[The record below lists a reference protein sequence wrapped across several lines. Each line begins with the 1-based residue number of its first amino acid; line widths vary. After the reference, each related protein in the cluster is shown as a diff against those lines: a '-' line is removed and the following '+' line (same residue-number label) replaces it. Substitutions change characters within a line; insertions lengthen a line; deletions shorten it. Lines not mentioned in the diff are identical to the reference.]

1 MTEAKPSEIVAEPNT
16 PDPKESVFALLLQ
29 EFIDEKS
36 EFGIS
41 LEGVDERGVATVR
54 QKGMGSINVS
64 LTDGTIDPRKMAPD
78 SKIVVELTEKMKQT
92 PIPTEAMSM
101 VPVGVGGTIAPQI
114 DQQLSVDDVV
124 NYINPDATKSEAWM
138 FLQYCRSMG
147 LNPLARDVHLVVY
160 SGEGG
165 RKCNFIAGKESFAKR
180 AEANSNFDG
189 FKAGIIVRRDD
200 GAFDYREGTFLVDG
214 ETLLGGWCEVYR
226 RDRTQPFK
234 AAVALKD
241 YDTGKSVW
249 RTKKATMIRKVA
261 FVQAHREAFPGALGG
276 MYDQA
281 EMGEG
286 F

>member
-1 MTEAKPSEIVAEPNT
+1 MTEEKPSDSMT
-16 PDPKESVFALLLQ
+16 PDPRESIYALLLQ
-29 EFIDEKS
+29 EFIDEKQ
-36 EFGIS
+36 EYGIS
-41 LEGVDERGVATVR
+41 LEGVDEKGIATIR
-54 QKGMGSINVS
+54 QKGVGAITVS
-64 LTDGTIDPRKMAPD
+64 LNDGTVDPRKMAAD
-78 SKIVVELTEKMKQT
+78 SKIVVELTQKMKQT
-92 PIPTEAMSM
+92 PIPTEAMSI
-101 VPVGVGGTIAPQI
+101 VPANAGGAIAPQV
-114 DQQLSVDDVV
+114 DQQLSVDDVI

-160 SGEGG
+160 NGEGG

-180 AEANSNFDG
+180 AEANPNFDG
-189 FKAGIIVRRDD
+189 FKAGIIVKHDD
-200 GAFDYREGTFLVDG
+200 GSLDYREGTFLVDG

-226 RDRTQPFK
+226 KDRTQPFK

-261 FVQAHREAFPGALGG
+261 FVQSHREAFPGALGG
-276 MYDQA
+276 MYDSA

-286 F
+286 A